1 MIAGYILVMVTFL
14 STGEVTGTA
23 LDYFND
29 PYECIQEGQWEE
41 EQAEPG
47 VGFVC
52 IEDYVPMD
60 NLR

>member
-1 MIAGYILVMVTFL
+1 MVTFL

-41 EQAEPG
+41 EVAEPG

-52 IEDYVPMD
+52 IEDYIPMD
-60 NLR
+60 RLR